1 MAVVVL
7 IDAYCTCWD
16 IDARAE
22 GKRAGLVAQTISDV
36 CLALYTLELA
46 MFFLVSG
53 WVLLKDWVVQV
64 DIAVV
69 VCGFVEI
76 ILSDV
81 VDGMFESV
89 GLLRILRIM
98 RIIRLSRL
106 LRKTRTLRELQKLVR
121 MMATCL
127 KALMWS
133 FVFCFMVMTVWAML
147 IVEWVYPRVQ
157 SLHDNEG
164 LFEDCEQCVRATS
177 SVMNANLLLFKTVIA
192 GDSWGLIAVPVIE
205 HYPATALL
213 FMGSLLTLVFGVLNL
228 IVAVVVDNF
237 AETRQRDV
245 LNLAEEMED
254 NLDKDTKLLEAI
266 FQRIDEDGSGQV
278 TFEELVEGA
287 RKDKEFQ
294 SRLRVMDIDE
304 ADLQQL
310 FEMCDTTGEGSIEAS
325 QFIAP
330 MTRWVHD
337 SKTAARFNKYNTI
350 RTLHA
355 QEEFF
360 TVTQEYL
367 DNLSCRMDCI
377 AQKLG
382 LDVFSEEAY
391 TSSFG
396 VGGSRWTP
404 TRQASPFSRQTS
416 PYARLSP
423 RHTTLGS
430 QGSQSP
436 RGPSSPQRSWNLGPS
451 GMRFGPNRIPTSK
464 EFSDEAL
471 TEERED
477 QMDQSTSK
485 QEETE
490 GVEQPHSSTQMSFPK
505 IEALELKAEEDKSLK
520 VAMQKVE
527 ALVVD
532 ATRSAVKA
540 SLGAVEKALQDRPR
554 GGDDKDNM
562 TTLLQMFE
570 GLHHPPFLL
579 HPHPYPRPYPHG
591 LQRRGTDETSL
602 LSARRGKEPDF
613 TSQLSSKRNSQAAQE
628 SRYSYR
634 RNSTTF
640 TSSSD
645 HPLPPWLRPMRRSQN
660 SASPVT
666 GPGSGRPLIGGFSP
680 PGTASL
686 QLAQRSAFRKDSQ
699 KDSLP
704 RSLGDSQKDFA
715 DVG

>member
-1 MAVVVL
+1 MAVNSNFIKAKTAKLDAGDGIGLLGKMKVLSATILQSKYFTNAMAVVVL

-106 LRKTRTLRELQKLVR
+106 LRKTRNLRELQKLVR

-133 FVFCFMVMTVWAML
+133 F
-147 IVEWVYPRVQ
+147 
-157 SLHDNEG
+157 
-164 LFEDCEQCVRATS
+164 
-177 SVMNANLLLFKTVIA
+177 
-192 GDSWGLIAVPVIE
+192 
-205 HYPATALL
+205 
-213 FMGSLLTLVFGVLNL
+213 
-228 IVAVVVDNF
+228 
-237 AETRQRDV
+237 
-245 LNLAEEMED
+245 
-254 NLDKDTKLLEAI
+254 AI

-382 LDVFSEEAY
+382 LYELFWGGRIKVDPYKASEPLFTADK
-391 TSSFG
+391 
-396 VGGSRWTP
+396 P
-404 TRQASPFSRQTS
+404 
-416 PYARLSP
+416 LC
-423 RHTTLGS
+423 
-430 QGSQSP
+430 
-436 RGPSSPQRSWNLGPS
+436 
-451 GMRFGPNRIPTSK
+451 
-464 EFSDEAL
+464 
-471 TEERED
+471 
-477 QMDQSTSK
+477 
-485 QEETE
+485 
-490 GVEQPHSSTQMSFPK
+490 
-505 IEALELKAEEDKSLK
+505 KAES
-520 VAMQKVE
+520 
-527 ALVVD
+527 
-532 ATRSAVKA
+532 T
-540 SLGAVEKALQDRPR
+540 
-554 GGDDKDNM
+554 
-562 TTLLQMFE
+562 
-570 GLHHPPFLL
+570 
-579 HPHPYPRPYPHG
+579 PHD
-591 LQRRGTDETSL
+591 TWIT
-602 LSARRGKEPDF
+602 
-613 TSQLSSKRNSQAAQE
+613 
-628 SRYSYR
+628 
-634 RNSTTF
+634 
-640 TSSSD
+640 
-645 HPLPPWLRPMRRSQN
+645 
-660 SASPVT
+660 
-666 GPGSGRPLIGGFSP
+666 GFSKS
-680 PGTASL
+680 TWSE
-686 QLAQRSAFRKDSQ
+686 
-699 KDSLP
+699 
-704 RSLGDSQKDFA
+704 
-715 DVG
+715 